1 MNNKMKQAIY
11 MCLALVLTGWMWQSC
26 DDGETYAEQ
35 RERERDAIAA
45 FLGRDVVI
53 RSSDGEE
60 LIRVGKINTISEGTF
75 YAQDSTTNLE
85 RNEYV
90 VFENTGV
97 YMQIVRKG
105 AGDKLRSGQQKRI
118 ICRYTEFNILRDSVQ
133 TTNNSSYWATNPD
146 IMDVTN
152 NYGTFTASFNTS
164 VNGGGAMYA
173 YYGSTAVPAGWLVP
187 LTYINIGRQLSAED
201 EIAKVR
207 LIVPH
212 SQGHSDASSN
222 VYPCFYEITFQE
234 MRN

>member
-1 MNNKMKQAIY
+1 MKQAIY

-45 FLGRDVVI
+45 FLERDVVI

-60 LIRVGKINTISEGTF
+60 LIHVGKINTISEGTF

-105 AGDKLRSGQQKRI
+105 VGDKLRSGQQKRV

-133 TTNNSSYWATNPD
+133 TTNNSTYWATNPD

-187 LTYINIGRQLSAED
+187 LGE
-201 EIAKVR
+201 
-207 LIVPH
+207 
-212 SQGHSDASSN
+212 G
-222 VYPCFYEITFQE
+222 
-234 MRN
+234 

>member
-1 MNNKMKQAIY
+1 MKKFFY
-11 MCLALVLTGWMWQSC
+11 MLLLLAGTGWGLQSC

-35 RERERDAIAA
+35 RERERDAISA
-45 FLGRDVVI
+45 FLDRDVVI
-53 RSSDGEE
+53 RSGDGEE
-60 LIRVGKINTISEGTF
+60 LIHVGKINTISEGQF

-105 AGDKLRSGQQKRI
+105 AGEKLKNGQQKRI

-133 TTNNSSYWATNPD
+133 TTNNTAYWLTNPD

-152 NYGTFTASFNTS
+152 TYGTFTGSFNTS
-164 VNGGGAMYA
+164 VNGGGAMYQ
-173 YYGSTAVPAGWLVP
+173 YYGSTAVPSGWLVP
-187 LTYINIGRQLSAED
+187 FTYINVGRQLTSD
-201 EIAKVR
+201 EGIAKVR

-212 SQGHSDASSN
+212 SQGHSDASAN
-222 VYPCFYEITFQE
+222 VYPCFYEITYLE

>member
-1 MNNKMKQAIY
+1 MKKIIY
-11 MCLALVLTGWMWQSC
+11 ILSVLLYGGWSLQSC

-45 FLGRDVVI
+45 FLERDVVI
-53 RSSDGEE
+53 RSGDGEE
-60 LIRVGKINTISEGTF
+60 LIRVGRINPISEGTF
-75 YAQDSTTNLE
+75 YAQDSTTNLD

-97 YMQIVRKG
+97 YMQVVRKG
-105 AGDKLRSGQQKRI
+105 AGEKMRSGQQKRI

-133 TTNNSSYWATNPD
+133 TTNNSVYWQTSPD

-152 NYGTFTASFNTS
+152 SYGTFTASFNTS
-164 VNGGGAMYA
+164 VNGGGAMYQ
-173 YYGSTAVPAGWLVP
+173 YYGSTAVPAGWLIP
-187 LTYINIGRQLSAED
+187 LTYINVGRQLSED
-201 EIAKVR
+201 EEIAKVR

-212 SQGHSDASSN
+212 TQGHSDASAN
-222 VYPCFYEITFQE
+222 VYPCFYEITYQE

>member
-1 MNNKMKQAIY
+1 MKKIIY
-11 MCLALVLTGWMWQSC
+11 ILAVLLCVGWGLQSC
-26 DDGETYAEQ
+26 DKGETYAEQ
-35 RERERDAIAA
+35 LQKERDAISA
-45 FLGRDVVI
+45 FLNRDVVI
-53 RSSDGEE
+53 RSSDGAE
-60 LIRVGKINTISEGTF
+60 LIRVGKINTISESTF
-75 YAQDSTTNLE
+75 YAQDSTTNLD

-90 VFENTGV
+90 VFDNTGV

-105 AGDKLRSGQQKRI
+105 VGEKLKSGQQKRI

-133 TTNNSSYWATNPD
+133 TTNNSSYWLTTPD

-152 NYGTFTASFNTS
+152 TYGTFNASFNTS
-164 VNGGGAMYA
+164 INGGGVMYR

-187 LTYINIGRQLSAED
+187 LTYINIGRQVTADE

-222 VYPCFYEITFQE
+222 VYPCFYEITYEE

>member
-1 MNNKMKQAIY
+1 MKQAIY